1 MSVPEH
7 PQSTQQTNRS
17 ANGDGLLLSAR
28 GISKAFG
35 HVQALSGVDFDL
47 RPDEVVAVV
56 GDNGAGKSTLMKVI
70 CGALV
75 ADQGEVLVR
84 GERRHFTSPRE
95 AQAAGIS
102 VVYQDL
108 ALIELLD
115 VAHNVFLG
123 RVPTRL
129 FRVDR
134 RRMMRETRDVLSE
147 LSVNV
152 PSVRTPVR
160 FLSGGQRQGVAIA
173 RAVHQGGQ
181 LMIMD
186 EPTAALGVQEQA
198 KVLQLIRDLKARGIA
213 VIVTSHNLEHV
224 FSVADRI
231 VVLRGGRLVGSRI
244 KDETT
249 HSEIVHMI
257 VGAEFG
263 RVQ

>member
-1 MSVPEH
+1 MSGRRARPLFVKA
-7 PQSTQQTNRS
+7 RS
-17 ANGDGLLLSAR
+17 ILSNARARNADALNLNGFTLGTLSAMMAR
-28 GISKAFG
+28 
-35 HVQALSGVDFDL
+35 DRYFD
-47 RPDEVVAVV
+47 RKNPWFD
-56 GDNGAGKSTLMKVI
+56 
-70 CGALV
+70 
-75 ADQGEVLVR
+75 
-84 GERRHFTSPRE
+84 
-95 AQAAGIS
+95 
-102 VVYQDL
+102 
-108 ALIELLD
+108 
-115 VAHNVFLG
+115 
-123 RVPTRL
+123 L

-263 RVQ
+263 RAQ